1 MKKHIGTILII
12 VGLVIIAFPLI
23 GRFIADQRQQAMLD
37 AFYLESDSNERATQD
52 YSGLNS
58 VFEETNTEEGQEN
71 LDASLAGNGITL
83 DGSNLQGDGSDNA
96 GTSMTLGEQPDT
108 IGIINIP
115 RIDLRAPIAEGADLD
130 TLRFAIGHMESTTAL
145 GQIGNSVIAG
155 HRSHSFGTYFN
166 RLDEMQLDDEIIVE
180 TGSQTITYV
189 VYDILLVE
197 PNDISVLKNS
207 SKYKVLTLVT
217 CDPVYNPTHRLIVHA
232 VDKSQL
238 EDEANTSN

>member
-12 VGLVIIAFPLI
+12 AGLAIIAFPLI

-37 AFYLESDSNERATQD
+37 AFYLETDSNDRATDD
-52 YSGLNS
+52 YSELDS
-58 VFEETNTEEGQEN
+58 VFGETNTEEGQEQ
-71 LDASLAGNGITL
+71 LDQSLEDIGGIAL
-83 DGSNLQGDGSDNA
+83 DGSNLEGDGGDNA
-96 GTSMTLGEQPDT
+96 GTSMTLGEQPET

-145 GQIGNSVIAG
+145 GKVGNSVIAG
-155 HRSHSFGTYFN
+155 HRSHSFGIYFN
-166 RLDEMQLDDEIIVE
+166 RLDEMQMNDEIIVE
-180 TGSQTITYV
+180 TGNETITYV

-197 PNDISVLKNS
+197 PNDVSVLKNS
-207 SKYKVLTLVT
+207 SSYRVLTLVT

-232 VDKSQL
+232 VDKTQV
-238 EDEANTSN
+238 DN

>member
-12 VGLVIIAFPLI
+12 LGLVIIAFPLI

-37 AFYLESDSNERATQD
+37 AFYLESDSNERATDD

-71 LDASLAGNGITL
+71 LDAALAGNGISL

-96 GTSMTLGEQPDT
+96 GASMTLGEQPDT

-145 GQIGNSVIAG
+145 GQVGNSVVAG

-180 TGSQTITYV
+180 TGNQTITYV

-197 PNDISVLKNS
+197 PNDVSVLKNS

-232 VDKSQL
+232 VEKSQL
-238 EDEANTSN
+238 EDEDTTSN

>member
-12 VGLVIIAFPLI
+12 VGLAIIAFPLI

-37 AFYLESDSNERATQD
+37 AFYLETDSNDRATDD
-52 YSGLNS
+52 YSELDS
-58 VFEETNTEEGQEN
+58 VFGETNTEEGQEQ
-71 LDASLAGNGITL
+71 LDQSLEEFGGIAL
-83 DGSNLQGDGSDNA
+83 DGSNLEGDGGDNA

-145 GQIGNSVIAG
+145 GKIGNSVIAG
-155 HRSHSFGTYFN
+155 HRSHSFGIYFN
-166 RLDEMQLDDEIIVE
+166 RLDEMQMNDEIIVE
-180 TGSQTITYV
+180 TGNETITYV

-197 PNDISVLKNS
+197 PNDVSVLKNS
-207 SKYKVLTLVT
+207 SSYRVLTLVT

-232 VDKSQL
+232 VDKTQV
-238 EDEANTSN
+238 DN